1 MDLSTLVLKTGQ
13 VLVSQIEELD
23 YEPKV
28 HLIRPYLVSGKTKL
42 VLTPWPD
49 YIEDTHILLS
59 SDSLLTAGSPT
70 PKVRK
75 AYLDKI
81 GKTEEDLKPK
91 SKSVILNEEDQF
103 SPLLDEDDEYEP
115 EYVEE

>member
-28 HLIRPYLVSGKTKL
+28 HLIRPHLISGKTKL
-42 VLTPWPD
+42 VLRPWPE
-49 YIEDTHILLS
+49 YIEDEHILLG
-59 SDSLLTAGSPT
+59 SDSLLTVGTPT

-91 SKSVILNEEDQF
+91 SKPVILNEEEQL
-103 SPLLDEDDEYEP
+103 SPLDEDDEYEP